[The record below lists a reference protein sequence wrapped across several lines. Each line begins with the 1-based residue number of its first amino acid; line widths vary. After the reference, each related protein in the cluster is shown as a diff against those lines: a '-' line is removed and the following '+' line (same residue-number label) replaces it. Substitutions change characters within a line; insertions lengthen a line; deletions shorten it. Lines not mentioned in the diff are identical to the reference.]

1 MIRGGNA
8 TIFVSN
14 MDQAVRFYTDV
25 LGLKLAYRA
34 GDHWA
39 QIDAGDGL
47 NLGLHPRSDSAATPG
62 TNGSIQVGLVVT
74 EAIEKEIAAITARGG
89 KFRGPIHDDEAVRIA
104 FINDPDGN
112 ELYLCEVKRM

>member
-14 MDQAVRFYTDV
+14 MDQAVRFYVEV
-25 LGLKLAYRA
+25 LGLQLAYRA

-47 NLGLHPRSDSAATPG
+47 NLGLHPQSPSAAKPG
-62 TNGSIQVGLVVT
+62 TRGSIQVGLVVT
-74 EAIEKEIAAITARGG
+74 DSLEAEMEAITSRGG
-89 KFRGPIHDDEAVRIA
+89 KFVGPIHDDEAVRIA

-112 ELYLCEVKRM
+112 ELYLCEIKK

>member
-8 TIFVSN
+8 TLFVSN
-14 MDQAVRFYTDV
+14 MDHSVRFFTEV

-47 NLGLHPRSDSAATPG
+47 NLGLHPKSESAASPG
-62 TNGSIQVGLVVT
+62 TPGSIQVGLIVT
-74 EAIEKEIAAITARGG
+74 EPLETEVAAISARGG
-89 KFRGPIHDDEAVRIA
+89 KFKGPIHDDEAVRIA
-104 FINDPDGN
+104 FIDDPDGN
-112 ELYLCEVKRM
+112 ELYLCEVKRF

>member
-14 MDQAVRFYTDV
+14 MDQAVRFYVEV

-39 QIDAGDGL
+39 QIDAGDGF
-47 NLGLHPRSDSAATPG
+47 NLGLHLKSDKAAKPG
-62 TNGSIQVGLVVT
+62 TPGSIQVGLDVT
-74 EAIEKEIAAITARGG
+74 EPLDQVVESVKSRGG
-89 KFRGPIHDDEAVRIA
+89 VFKGVISDGDAARLA

-112 ELYLCEVKRM
+112 ELYLCEIKK

>member
-1 MIRGGNA
+1 MIKGGNA

-39 QIDAGDGL
+39 QIDCGDGM
-47 NLGLHPRSDSAATPG
+47 NLGLHPRSESAAAPG
-62 TNGSIQVGLVVT
+62 TSGSIQVGLIVT
-74 EAIEKEIAAITARGG
+74 EAIEKEVAAISQRGG
-89 KFRGPIHDDEAVRIA
+89 KFNGPIHDDESVRIA

-112 ELYLCEVKRM
+112 ELYLSEIKRD